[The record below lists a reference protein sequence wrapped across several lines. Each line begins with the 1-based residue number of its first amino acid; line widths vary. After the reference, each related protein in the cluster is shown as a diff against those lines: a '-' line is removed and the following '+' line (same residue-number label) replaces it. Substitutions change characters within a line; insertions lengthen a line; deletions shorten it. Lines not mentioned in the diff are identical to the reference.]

1 MINKVSLSGAW
12 LEEKR
17 TQYKKDPSIIES
29 MIHALYLL
37 DQLTLTGLNFIFK
50 GGTSLVL
57 LMEKPL
63 RFSVDIDIII
73 NPAITKEV
81 LESHLSKIT
90 KSSEFVRME
99 LDERRSYKEGI
110 PKAHYKFIYLSN
122 VSTRTKEGTI
132 ISNPEREILLDVL
145 FSENPYPVLIESEI
159 KTDWVSM
166 TGNPLKVKMP
176 DVNSI
181 AGDKLVAFA
190 PCTTG
195 VPYGLEKE
203 KEIVK
208 QLFDVGNLFH
218 LIEDMEIFRTSYFT
232 SAVNEIMYRPERN
245 IHSVQ
250 AILQD
255 TIDTAILIARREFQK
270 ADDVDSKTKF
280 AEISMGINQF
290 GHFVFEGSFRIDHA
304 QVASAKAAYL
314 AALLLTGSKEK
325 PEIFSAEIAAS
336 EDLIIHPEYNFLNKR
351 LKFVA
356 EGEALFYWRRIIKL
370 LHPDNQEIPIQ

>member
-1 MINKVSLSGAW
+1 MIDKVSLSGAW

-17 TQYKKDPSIIES
+17 KQYKKDPGIIES

-37 DQLTLTGLNFIFK
+37 DRLTLTGLDFIFK

-57 LMEKPL
+57 LMDKPL

-73 NPAITKEV
+73 NPAITREV
-81 LESHLSKIT
+81 LESHLTKIAA
-90 KSSEFVRME
+90 SSEFIRME
-99 LDERRSYKEGI
+99 LDERRSYKEDI

-122 VSTRTKEGTI
+122 VSTRTKDGAVVA
-132 ISNPEREILLDVL
+132 NPEREILLDVL
-145 FSENPYPVLIESEI
+145 FAENPYPVLIEREI
-159 KTDWVSM
+159 KTDWVTM
-166 TGNPLKVKMP
+166 TGDPLTVKMP

-218 LIEDMEIFRTSYFT
+218 LIEDMAVFRTSYHT
-232 SAVNEIMYRPERN
+232 SAESEIKYRPERN
-245 IHSVQ
+245 IPSVQ

-255 TIDTAILIARREFQK
+255 TIDTAKLIARREFHP
-270 ADDVDSKTKF
+270 ADDEDSKTKY
-280 AEISMGINQF
+280 AEISKGINQF
-290 GHFVFEGSFRIDHA
+290 GHFVFEGYFRIDHA

-314 AALLLTGSKEK
+314 AALLLTENNTK
-325 PEIFSAEIAAS
+325 PEIFSAELAAG
-336 EDLIIHPEYNFLNKR
+336 EGLVAHPEYNFLNKR

-370 LHPDNQEIPIQ
+370 LHPDN